1 MASCPGPDAPKHAQ
15 TTILPPPRFTD
26 GIRFL
31 CWNAVFSFLQ
41 TETSHFNQKARFLT
55 HIHPINVFR
64 QSFGPLF
71 EQQCFLFKIL
81 TCVK

>member
-41 TETSHFNQKARFLT
+41 QKLLISTRKLDF
-55 HIHPINVFR
+55 
-64 QSFGPLF
+64 
-71 EQQCFLFKIL
+71 
-81 TCVK
+81 

>member
-55 HIHPINVFR
+55 HIHAIKCV
-64 QSFGPLF
+64 QT
-71 EQQCFLFKIL
+71 IL
-81 TCVK
+81 WPSV